1 MATTI
6 RGLSRLYLPDHG
18 ERLGVVTSNVT
29 SKAVAGGEIRVDLAS
44 SYVDLGAVLASHPE
58 AKAFEDEIAAM
69 CDRAETVVHG
79 SSLAST
85 PNPQQPHLLAPV
97 GRQECWGAGCT
108 YRVDDGLSQ
117 MRKKRPLY
125 AAIYEADRPM
135 LFFKGNAFRV
145 AGPGDSI
152 ACRRGARQTIP
163 EAELAVLFSPTGQP
177 VAYAMSND
185 VTALDLEQANPLY
198 QPQAKTFDG
207 CVALGPWWT
216 LLAVAPDALTTTF
229 SCEVLRDG
237 ATVLRQQIDPGR
249 MVRSVEEL
257 GRRLFEATSFPHG
270 VVLMTGGGASVPSGF
285 TLAQGDTVVITHP
298 QLGELRNQVR
308 SSDSKIPVIC
318 EGTSYQHA
326 AQV

>member
-6 RGLSRLYLPDHG
+6 RGLSRIYTPDHG
-18 ERLGVVTSNVT
+18 ERLAVVTDN
-29 SKAVAGGEIRVDLAS
+29 AVGGGEIRLDLS
-44 SYVDLGAVLASHPE
+44 SNYADLGALLASHPE
-58 AKAFEDEIAAM
+58 AKAFEDAIAAM
-69 CDRAETVVHG
+69 CERAETVVHS
-79 SSLAST
+79 SSLATT
-85 PNPQQPHLLAPV
+85 PNPQQAHLLAPV
-97 GRQECWGAGCT
+97 DRQECWGAGCT
-108 YRVDDGLSQ
+108 YRIDDGLSQ
-117 MRKKRPLY
+117 MRKTRPLY
-125 AAIYEADRPM
+125 AAIYEAERPM
-135 LFFKGNAFRV
+135 LFFKGNTLRV

-198 QPQAKTFDG
+198 QPQAKIFDG
-207 CVALGPWWT
+207 SMALGPWWT
-216 LLAVAPDALTTTF
+216 PLAIAPDALTTTF

-249 MVRSVEEL
+249 MIRNVEEL
-257 GRRLFEATSFPHG
+257 GKRLFEATSFPSG

-285 TLAQGDTVVITHP
+285 ALAGGDTVVITHP

-308 SSDSKIPVIC
+308 SSGARIPVIY
-318 EGTSYQHA
+318 EGTNYQHA